1 MSTVDEVAVMRAA
14 FPAWNIWRSDEGQ
27 WWASRYRPLA
37 PSCWPDGYALTVTA
51 QTSWRL
57 QAEIAKQPA

>member
-1 MSTVDEVAVMRAA
+1 MSIMDEVLVIRAA

-51 QTSWRL
+51 RTSRSL
-57 QAEIAKQPA
+57 HEKITQQPA